1 MFYRRAD
8 ATYLGSKMARPLVC
22 LCLTAKTLAENVKI
36 VENYKDFIDIVELR
50 VDFLETDERLQI
62 REFPAMVDFP
72 VILTIRR
79 LIDGGQYMEGESSRT
94 MLFARALAFADEDP
108 KKNFAYVD
116 FEEDYHVPSLEDAAQ
131 AFGTRIIRS
140 YHNMKDTVSD
150 IVKKFEVLR
159 QNNYEIPKI
168 AFMPHTLDDVTKV
181 FEVADNWKD
190 SEQIVCA
197 MGHLGLPS
205 RILSEKLHSYLTYT
219 SPTELLGNLLAIGHT
234 DPTTLDSVY
243 RFRNISK
250 DTKFFGITGYPLT
263 VTSSPELHNALFKEN
278 NLNAVYIP
286 FKSETIE
293 DAMRFAEVL
302 EIKGFSVTI
311 PHKES
316 VIPLLKNIDKQAE
329 DIGACNTVVRDG
341 ESWKGY
347 NTDALGFKKALL
359 EFTGLKN
366 LHGKKVAIIGAGGA
380 SRAIAY
386 VVKECG
392 AKACVF
398 NRTLSKARLVA
409 EKYGFEFATLG
420 PENLEKLRKY
430 SQIIVQ
436 TTSKGMGS
444 TDQSSPENDPIWFYD
459 FSGKEFVY
467 DIVYSP
473 EVTPVM
479 ARADA
484 SGCKVCNGLSM
495 LRYQGEAQFD
505 LFKQLV

>member
-1 MFYRRAD
+1 
-8 ATYLGSKMARPLVC
+8 MARPLVC

-36 VENYKDFIDIVELR
+36 VESYKDFIDLVELR

-62 REFPAMVDFP
+62 RDFP
-72 VILTIRR
+72 SMIDVPAILTIRQK
-79 LIDGGQYMEGESSRT
+79 IDGGLYEEGESSRT
-94 MLFARALAFADEDP
+94 MLFARALAFADENP

-131 AFGTRIIRS
+131 AFGIKIIRS
-140 YHNMKDTVSD
+140 YHNMSSPVED
-150 IVKKFEVLR
+150 IVKKFETLR

-168 AFMPHTLDDVTKV
+168 AFMPHTLKDITKV
-181 FEVADNWKD
+181 FEVAESWSG
-190 SEQIVCA
+190 SEQIFCA
-197 MGHLGLPS
+197 MGHLGLPT

-219 SPTELLGNLLAIGHT
+219 SPSELLGNLLAIGHI
-234 DPTTLDSVY
+234 DPITLNNVY
-243 RFRNISK
+243 RFRNINK
-250 DTKFFGITGYPLT
+250 NTKLFGITGYPLT
-263 VTSSPELHNALFKEN
+263 VTSSPEMHNALFKKN
-278 NLNAVYIP
+278 NLDAVYIP

-293 DAMRFAEVL
+293 NAMNFAEVL
-302 EIKGFSVTI
+302 DIKGFSVTI
-311 PHKES
+311 PHKET
-316 VIPLLKNIDKQAE
+316 VIPFLKSTDKKAQ

-341 ESWKGY
+341 DSWKGY

-366 LHGKKVAIIGAGGA
+366 LKGKRVAIIGAGGA

-398 NRTLSKARLVA
+398 NRTLSKARIVA

-420 PENLEKLRKY
+420 PENLEKLKKY

-436 TTSKGMGS
+436 TTSKGMAS
-444 TDQSSPENDPIWFYD
+444 TEPSNIENDAIWFYD

-479 ARADA
+479 ARAA
-484 SGCKVCNGLSM
+484 SFGCKVCNGLSM